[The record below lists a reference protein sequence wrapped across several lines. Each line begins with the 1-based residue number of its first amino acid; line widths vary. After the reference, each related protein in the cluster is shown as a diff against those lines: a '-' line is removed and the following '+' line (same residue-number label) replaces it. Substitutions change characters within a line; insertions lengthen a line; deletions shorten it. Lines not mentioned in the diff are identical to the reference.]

1 MTQKHLVNGKKK
13 MKTNINSMSKKELI
27 DLVSNL
33 INEQEIRLTHI
44 NKVSVCDVE
53 VESNVESLDNCKSVV
68 NDLIKHN
75 QKFITLRNNKIK
87 ADNLG
92 YFS

>member
-1 MTQKHLVNGKKK
+1 MRVVVRMVKDVN
-13 MKTNINSMSKKELI
+13 NMSREELI
-27 DLVSNL
+27 ELVRRI
-33 INEQEIRLTHI
+33 INEREFGCSNI

-53 VESNVESLDNCKSVV
+53 VISNIESLDNCKQAV

-75 QKFITLRNNKIK
+75 EKFITLRQNKIK

-92 YFS
+92 YFG